1 MDAVFYVLKK
11 YFGHSAFRPGQEAL
25 VRSILS
31 GRDTLGILPTGGGKS
46 LCYQVPALLFPG
58 ITLVISPL
66 ISLMADQ
73 VQKLLSLGIP
83 AAYLTSA
90 QTAAERKA
98 ILARCIQGCRG
109 NPGTSHRPSVEPF
122 PDFSGYGR
130 ETLPRTSAESLLSFS
145 GCGQETLP
153 RPLAEPLSGFSGCG
167 QETLL
172 RSPPRLLYLSPE
184 RLLTDEFRNA
194 AKSLHI
200 SFVCVDEAHCV
211 SQWGENFRPAYR
223 RIPEFLA
230 LLPKR
235 PAFAAF
241 TATATPDVR
250 SDIVRFLRLKEPFVR
265 ATGFDRP
272 NLFYR
277 ICRVHDKWP
286 ALFHL
291 LWKYRGQCGIVYCL
305 TRRTTE
311 SVARELCRRGVPA
324 ACYHGGM
331 TKEEREAAQ
340 AAWLS
345 GEVTVMAATCAF
357 GMGID
362 KPNVRFVIHYQMPG
376 SVENYYQ
383 EAGRAGRDGL
393 PSDCVLLYSFRDVVV
408 NRFFANRDTGEV
420 RRNEL
425 RRLLAMRRYAAAK
438 GCHRTWLLR
447 YFGEEAP
454 DFCGKCSH
462 CLRLAIRPAMTPAEK
477 AAEDE
482 DLRKELRALRL
493 RLSRQISNK
502 ARRGETD
509 SPPPLANRSRP
520 VILSEAKNLSPP
532 PLANRTL
539 PKAAKFFPR
548 LCKKIRQRLPFRKP
562 LLPYQ
567 IFPDGVIR
575 DLAHLRPKNR
585 LQFLLIENAG
595 FFHVLRYA
603 RPFLEEIRMFE
614 ETR

>member
-1 MDAVFYVLKK
+1 MDSVYFVLKK
-11 YFGHSAFRPGQEAL
+11 FFGHSEFRPGQEEL

-58 ITLVISPL
+58 ITIVISPL

-73 VQKLLSLGIP
+73 VRKLLSLGIP
-83 AAYLTSA
+83 AAYLTSSQSA
-90 QTAAERKA
+90 GERRA
-98 ILARCIQGCRG
+98 ILDRCLSGHPASRRQ
-109 NPGTSHRPSVEPF
+109 PPF
-122 PDFSGYGR
+122 PPVPPCGR
-130 ETLPRTSAESLLSFS
+130 SPTINVTSAPAGDAHSPFAGSPRSLYESPHSAPA
-145 GCGQETLP
+145 GDAQ
-153 RPLAEPLSGFSGCG
+153 GFS
-167 QETLL
+167 
-172 RSPPRLLYLSPE
+172 RNIPKLLYLSPE
-184 RLLTDEFRNA
+184 RLLTEEFRSA
-194 AKSLHI
+194 AARLDI

-223 RIPEFLA
+223 RIPEFLEI
-230 LLPKR
+230 LPRR

-250 SDIVRFLRLKEPFVR
+250 RDIEKWLRLRKPLVR

-277 ICRVHDKWP
+277 ICRVRDKWP
-286 ALFHL
+286 ALLAFL
-291 LWKYRGQCGIVYCL
+291 RKYRGQCGIIYCL

-311 SVARELCRRGVPA
+311 SVARELCRLGIPA
-324 ACYHGGM
+324 ACYHGAM
-331 TKEEREAAQ
+331 PKEAREAAQ
-340 AAWLS
+340 TAWLS

-408 NRFFANRDTGEV
+408 NRFFANRDSGEV

-425 RRLLAMRRYAAAK
+425 RRLHAMRRYAAAG
-438 GCHRTWLLR
+438 GCHRSWLLH

-462 CLRLAIRPAMTPAEK
+462 CLRLAIRPAMSDAEK

-493 RLSRQISNK
+493 RLSRQINRKRGVSSAPVPVPGLQK
-502 ARRGETD
+502 KKRR
-509 SPPPLANRSRP
+509 
-520 VILSEAKNLSPP
+520 
-532 PLANRTL
+532 
-539 PKAAKFFPR
+539 FPH
-548 LCKKIRQRLPFRKP
+548 RKP

-567 IFPDGVIR
+567 IFPDGVLR
-575 DLAHLRPKNR
+575 DLARLRPKNR

-595 FFHVLRYA
+595 FFHILRFA